1 MMSRSTMI
9 PVAPATP
16 VGLWRDRRLVFVLG
30 SPVVVL
36 LVSLVAFVLV
46 WPTLHGYAGLL
57 VGLMLIGA
65 GILLVLVPL
74 ASLIAWPAAASATA
88 APLRWLML
96 TLVASTI
103 SGLALAMLMA
113 AFKAIEAWPWIAVPA
128 AGIHALWTAIFLVGR
143 RR

>member
-1 MMSRSTMI
+1 MSHDTVM
-9 PVAPATP
+9 PVAPAAP
-16 VGLWRDRRLVFVLG
+16 FGLWRDRRLVFVLG

-36 LVSLVAFVLV
+36 LVSLIAVVLV
-46 WPTLHGYAGLL
+46 WPSLQGWAGLL
-57 VGLMLIGA
+57 LALMLIGA

-103 SGLALAMLMA
+103 SGLALAVLMA
-113 AFKAIEAWPWIAVPA
+113 PFKAIEAWPWIAVPA
-128 AGIHALWTAIFLVGR
+128 AGIHALWAPRSG
-143 RR
+143 